1 MIERILRFSITQ
13 RWLVLFGV
21 ALIAALG
28 IQNYEV
34 LPIDAVPDIT
44 NVQVQINTQGRGFS
58 PLEIEQRITFPI
70 ETTLSGLPRL
80 DYTRSLSRYGLSQV
94 TVVFKDGTDIYFAR
108 NLIAQRIQQ
117 IKGQLP
123 EGISPEMGP
132 ISTGL
137 GEVYMYTVEAKKG
150 PLNEQGKPYTASDLH
165 TIQEWVIKPQ
175 LRTVPG
181 VNEVNTIGG
190 FEKQYQVAPF
200 PDKLLAYGFSFA
212 DVIEG
217 LTKNNANV
225 GAGYIERNGEQYLV
239 RTPGQVANI
248 EDIRNIVLGNR
259 SGVPVRICDVAEV
272 SEGTELRSGA
282 ATLDGEEVVLGTT
295 FMLMGENSRSVSQ
308 RVAERI
314 KEVNRTLPAGVVAN
328 TVYNRTALVDA
339 TIDTVKRNLL
349 EGALLVIFV
358 LFVLLGNIRAA
369 LITALVIPLSML
381 FTITGM
387 VTNKVSA
394 NLMSLGAIDFGI
406 IVDGAVIIVE
416 NCIRRLADE
425 QRRSGRLLSN
435 PERYEVVFDA
445 TREVVRPSLLG
456 SMIIMVVYLPILTLT
471 GIEGKM
477 FIPMALTVLGA
488 LIGAMIFSVTFVPA
502 AVAIFLSK
510 KVSEKENSLMRL
522 AKAVYKPLLNA
533 SLHNRGAIVAAAIVL
548 IALSFLLAARMGGEF
563 IPSLDEGD
571 LCLEVRRPTGIGLE
585 QSVQM
590 ESRLEKRLL
599 EFPEVRMVFARVGVA
614 EIASD
619 PQGPGQAD
627 VYVMLKPETA
637 WPNPAKPKRQLVE
650 EVDNA
655 LKEIP
660 GTAYEISQ
668 PVLLRMNELVSGV
681 KSDIAVKLFG
691 DNMDLLIRN
700 ANKIRDVLG
709 TVAGASEPK
718 VEQVSGLPMLNI
730 ELDRPA
736 LARYGVNVADV
747 QSVIEAAIGGKDV
760 GQVFEGDRRFDLV
773 VRLPEDVRTN
783 LAALKR
789 IPIPLGGQDSGKS
802 EVGREE
808 PRKQSTRGENLVYF
822 APPFVPLGAVAKFNE
837 TLGPNQISREN
848 GKREIVVTCNV
859 RGRDMASFVAEAQQK
874 IRDFVKIPAGYWVA
888 WGGQFEHL
896 ISATNRLRVVV
907 PIALLLI
914 FLLLF
919 MSFRKVKDAL
929 LVYTGVPL
937 ALTGGIA
944 ALCARGI
951 PLSIS
956 AGVGFIAL
964 SGVAVLNGV
973 VMISFINQLRQ
984 DGMPLEDAIRQ
995 GSLTRLRPV
1004 LMTALV
1010 ASLGFLPMA
1019 LATGRGAEVQRPLAT
1034 VVIGGIL
1041 SSTALTL
1048 FVLPAIYRI
1057 FHRREEE
1064 SEAKQ
1069 TTDKTRTQPAPTF

>member
-1 MIERILRFSITQ
+1 
-13 RWLVLFGV
+13 
-21 ALIAALG
+21 
-28 IQNYEV
+28 
-34 LPIDAVPDIT
+34 
-44 NVQVQINTQGRGFS
+44 
-58 PLEIEQRITFPI
+58 
-70 ETTLSGLPRL
+70 
-80 DYTRSLSRYGLSQV
+80 
-94 TVVFKDGTDIYFAR
+94 
-108 NLIAQRIQQ
+108 
-117 IKGQLP
+117 
-123 EGISPEMGP
+123 
-132 ISTGL
+132 
-137 GEVYMYTVEAKKG
+137 
-150 PLNEQGKPYTASDLH
+150 
-165 TIQEWVIKPQ
+165 
-175 LRTVPG
+175 
-181 VNEVNTIGG
+181 
-190 FEKQYQVAPF
+190 
-200 PDKLLAYGFSFA
+200 
-212 DVIEG
+212 
-217 LTKNNANV
+217 
-225 GAGYIERNGEQYLV
+225 
-239 RTPGQVANI
+239 
-248 EDIRNIVLGNR
+248 
-259 SGVPVRICDVAEV
+259 
-272 SEGTELRSGA
+272 
-282 ATLDGEEVVLGTT
+282 
-295 FMLMGENSRSVSQ
+295 
-308 RVAERI
+308 
-314 KEVNRTLPAGVVAN
+314 
-328 TVYNRTALVDA
+328 
-339 TIDTVKRNLL
+339 
-349 EGALLVIFV
+349 
-358 LFVLLGNIRAA
+358 
-369 LITALVIPLSML
+369 ML

-425 QRRSGRLLSN
+425 QHRRGRVLTH
-435 PERYEVVFDA
+435 PERYELVLDA
-445 TREVVRPSLLG
+445 AREVVKPSLLG

-488 LIGAMIFSVTFVPA
+488 LLGAMIFSVTFVPA
-502 AVAIFLSK
+502 AVAIFLSGR
-510 KVSEKENSLMRL
+510 VSEMENPLMRL
-522 AKAVYKPLLNA
+522 AKAVYRPLLNA
-533 SLHNRGAIVAAAIVL
+533 SLRNPGAIVTAAIVL

-590 ESRLEKRLL
+590 ESVLEKRLL
-599 EFPEVRMVFARVGVA
+599 EFPKVKMVFSRVGVA

-627 VYVMLKPETA
+627 VYVILKPETA
-637 WPNPAKPKRQLVE
+637 WPNRAKPKRQLIE
-650 EVDNA
+650 EIDNA

-691 DNMDLLIRN
+691 DNMDILDRD

-730 ELDRPA
+730 ALDRPA

-760 GQVFEGDRRFDLV
+760 GQGFEGDRRFDLV

-789 IPIPLGGQDSGKS
+789 IPIPLGGQDSSKS
-802 EVGREE
+802 EAGREE
-808 PRKQSTRGENLVYF
+808 PRKQSTRGENLVNYER
-822 APPFVPLGAVAKFNE
+822 PFVPLGAVAKFNE

-874 IRDFVKIPAGYWVA
+874 IRDGVKIHAGYWVA

-919 MSFRKVKDAL
+919 MSFGKVKDAL

-973 VMISFINQLRQ
+973 VMISFINRLRQ

-1019 LATGRGAEVQRPLAT
+1019 LATGRGAEVQRPIAT

>member
-1 MIERILRFSITQ
+1 MIERILRFSTTQ

-70 ETTLSGLPRL
+70 ETALSGLPRL
-80 DYTRSLSRYGLSQV
+80 DHTRSLSRYGLSQV
-94 TVVFKDGTDIYFAR
+94 TIVFKDRTDIYFAR

-150 PLNEQGKPYTASDLH
+150 ALNEQGIPYTASDLR

-200 PDKLLAYGFSFA
+200 PDTLLAYGFSFD

-217 LTKNNANV
+217 LTKNNANM

-259 SGVPVRICDVAEV
+259 NGVPVRIRDVAEV

-282 ATLDGEEVVLGTT
+282 ATLNGEEVVLGTT

-308 RVAERI
+308 RVAERM
-314 KEVNRTLPAGVVAN
+314 KEISHPSWLKRSRKFAMASRYLPA
-328 TVYNRTALVDA
+328 
-339 TIDTVKRNLL
+339 
-349 EGALLVIFV
+349 
-358 LFVLLGNIRAA
+358 
-369 LITALVIPLSML
+369 
-381 FTITGM
+381 TGW
-387 VTNKVSA
+387 
-394 NLMSLGAIDFGI
+394 
-406 IVDGAVIIVE
+406 
-416 NCIRRLADE
+416 
-425 QRRSGRLLSN
+425 
-435 PERYEVVFDA
+435 
-445 TREVVRPSLLG
+445 
-456 SMIIMVVYLPILTLT
+456 
-471 GIEGKM
+471 
-477 FIPMALTVLGA
+477 
-488 LIGAMIFSVTFVPA
+488 
-502 AVAIFLSK
+502 
-510 KVSEKENSLMRL
+510 
-522 AKAVYKPLLNA
+522 
-533 SLHNRGAIVAAAIVL
+533 RGAGNSSS
-548 IALSFLLAARMGGEF
+548 SF
-563 IPSLDEGD
+563 
-571 LCLEVRRPTGIGLE
+571 
-585 QSVQM
+585 
-590 ESRLEKRLL
+590 
-599 EFPEVRMVFARVGVA
+599 
-614 EIASD
+614 
-619 PQGPGQAD
+619 
-627 VYVMLKPETA
+627 
-637 WPNPAKPKRQLVE
+637 
-650 EVDNA
+650 
-655 LKEIP
+655 
-660 GTAYEISQ
+660 
-668 PVLLRMNELVSGV
+668 
-681 KSDIAVKLFG
+681 
-691 DNMDLLIRN
+691 
-700 ANKIRDVLG
+700 
-709 TVAGASEPK
+709 
-718 VEQVSGLPMLNI
+718 
-730 ELDRPA
+730 
-736 LARYGVNVADV
+736 
-747 QSVIEAAIGGKDV
+747 
-760 GQVFEGDRRFDLV
+760 
-773 VRLPEDVRTN
+773 
-783 LAALKR
+783 
-789 IPIPLGGQDSGKS
+789 
-802 EVGREE
+802 
-808 PRKQSTRGENLVYF
+808 
-822 APPFVPLGAVAKFNE
+822 
-837 TLGPNQISREN
+837 
-848 GKREIVVTCNV
+848 
-859 RGRDMASFVAEAQQK
+859 
-874 IRDFVKIPAGYWVA
+874 
-888 WGGQFEHL
+888 
-896 ISATNRLRVVV
+896 SATNRLKVVV
-907 PIALLLI
+907 PLALLLI

-919 MSFRKVKDAL
+919 VSFGTVKDAL

-944 ALCARGI
+944 ALCLRGI

-973 VMISFINQLRQ
+973 VMISFINRLRQ
-984 DGMPLEDAIRQ
+984 EGTPLEDAIRQ

-1010 ASLGFLPMA
+1010 ASLGFVPMA

-1034 VVIGGIL
+1034 VVIGGII

-1048 FVLPAIYRI
+1048 FVPPAIYRI
-1057 FHRREEE
+1057 FHRSEEE